1 MKKYH
6 GTPLTPNSILIKA
19 LTGYK
24 ALIPFP
30 RPENLKTCLKIC
42 SSICIDNG
50 AFSVWRKGISIDWND
65 YYEWLAPIVPN
76 PKVDFFLIPDVID
89 GTEKENDELIVNYNR
104 NHRNKL
110 LNKGVP
116 IWHVNES
123 LERLERLSKQFDYI
137 AFGSAGEYST
147 LGTPKWHK
155 KITKAF
161 NVICDENG
169 YPRTKIHMLR
179 CLDSKIF
186 TKYPF
191 YSGDS
196 TSLAQNHKITTKRGL
211 TQKTK
216 LFEIEEVSNW
226 KKVRD
231 RLERFN
237 SPKKLPL
244 SNYKQT
250 SLF

>member
-1 MKKYH
+1 MTKYH
-6 GTPLTPNSILIKA
+6 GTPLTPNSVLVKA

-30 RPENLKTCLKIC
+30 RPENLNTCLEIC

-50 AFSVWRKGISIDWND
+50 AFSVWKQGITIDWND
-65 YYEWLAPIVPN
+65 FYKWLTPIVPN

-89 GTEKENDELIVNYNR
+89 GTEKENDKLVREYNENY
-104 NHRNKL
+104 RNKL
-110 LNKGVP
+110 LNKGIP
-116 IWHVNES
+116 IWHINES
-123 LERLERLSKQFDYI
+123 LARLERLSNQFDYI
-137 AFGSAGEYST
+137 AFGSAGEYSV
-147 LGTPKWHK
+147 LGTPQWHE

-161 NVICDENG
+161 DVVCNEDGV
-169 YPRTKIHMLR
+169 PLKIHMLR
-179 CLDSKIF
+179 CLNSKIF

-196 TSLAQNHKITTKRGL
+196 TSLAQNHKITTRRGL
-211 TQKTK
+211 NQKSK
-216 LFEIEEVSNW
+216 LFKIEETSNW

-237 SPKKLPL
+237 SPNKITRETFQL
-244 SNYKQT
+244 